1 MYNPHPY
8 QVEDT
13 QEALAMIRAC
23 GLATLVTN
31 TGQDLIATPLPM
43 FLEAEEGEYG
53 VLYGHIAR
61 ANSQW
66 KEAAQQDGLVIF
78 QGPDAYITPT
88 WYPSKAATGRV
99 VPTWNYIA
107 VHAYGPVEF
116 FHEADRLLQVVS
128 RLTNL
133 HEHSREKSW
142 SVEDAPAEFIEGQL
156 RAIVGIR
163 IPIRRID
170 AKKKLSQRS
179 SVADR
184 AGVKAG
190 LANSPLAG
198 DTDVAALIP
207 E

>member
-8 QVEDT
+8 QIEDK
-13 QEALAMIRAC
+13 QEALAMMRAC

-179 SVADR
+179 SADDR

-190 LANSPLAG
+190 LGSSPLAG